1 MEHCVLCVHTILPIS
16 NSLLHI
22 IQKVKQT
29 TTTTKRERERESGS
43 VCVCVCGGG
52 GGGREREETL
62 ANSDS
67 DMLCDS
73 LSVNCDVRV

>member
-1 MEHCVLCVHTILPIS
+1 MW
-16 NSLLHI
+16 
-22 IQKVKQT
+22 
-29 TTTTKRERERESGS
+29 
-43 VCVCVCGGG
+43 GG